1 MQVQEDNEL
10 YPVVYTD
17 KKIKIKLKYNRI
29 GMPENNVGGKILTN
43 STEKRV

>member
-10 YPVVYTD
+10 YTD
-17 KKIKIKLKYNRI
+17 KKIKIKLKYNRK
-29 GMPENNVGGKILTN
+29 GMPEHNVDDKTLLTN